1 MHDYLKRQA
10 LTIGIQPKEVYRPV
24 WVPHLPEAE
33 GDCLGVIRGSYARS
47 RKPSIAIMPDGKRV
61 VTGLEN
67 GHVKMWNLEDG
78 NILWENTNV
87 HGSNVTYIS
96 VSPDGKRV
104 ATSSWSAKVG
114 LAIWDSATGKVI
126 NSVKERLIAVSWS
139 PDSRHLVAV
148 STGTTGSMQIWDAL
162 TGKSVHTFSDS
173 DQHSE
178 AVAWSSDG
186 LLIVQGDNSGQV
198 HFRDTE
204 TGLLIH
210 SVKASSSYIE
220 CTEFSPDGKYLLAGS
235 FGGGLYLIDVSTKE
249 VLFSIENVIEGYIYG
264 IAWSPDGK
272 YVVASGHASGKS
284 DQHVHIWQ
292 IDTRSKVKE
301 FAYIEA
307 SCYNLFWS
315 SNGGFIASSHP
326 GDVFRFWDVRDLLP
340 AQITQ
345 ENKDDAPL
353 PFNLRPLPDTLIQ
366 LHRLGIYPPLSLVQD
381 LLSLLSGETLPG
393 PLAPIGRALQPLA
406 KLRWPAPARIGLLA
420 LILHRVDFRDQW
432 TPPSGISLT
441 ELRQGLI
448 SALKGTDVEPEP
460 PPPPIAQLT
469 EACTFSDQLITL
481 LHLLGPE
488 AVAKEPGLPL
498 ALLHQAGHLP
508 PSTQLDRRLLGL
520 RVRLDGQGGRAIGQG
535 ISTGGGDVSGIE
547 SGRQRPDW
555 QALLPTQLALPDDL
569 FHYRLC
575 TGELLYRS
583 REVAEPPQLR
593 PVVLLL
599 DDSPAVYGK
608 VEQVSRLAAFIVGRT
623 LQESGLPVVLV
634 TTGGTVRE
642 LHARSDLVEIF
653 TARTTKRVEAKGSL
667 KVASSLRAYLK
678 GEGPEPVILLLT
690 HPWFGEG
697 EEVDKVKGLRGLF
710 VPVGREVE
718 EPVLAGR
725 CEQYQVVRTA
735 NDLEFVLG
743 ELVG

>member
-10 LTIGIQPKEVYRPV
+10 LTIGIQPKEVYKPV

-33 GDCLGVIRGSYARS
+33 GDCLGVIRDSHDSSY
-47 RKPSIAIMPDGKRV
+47 PSIAILPDGKRV
-61 VTGLEN
+61 VTGHKN
-67 GHVKMWNLEDG
+67 GRVKMWNLEDG
-78 NILWENTNV
+78 NLLWEDRETLTSAV
-87 HGSNVTYIS
+87 FDIS
-96 VSPDGKRV
+96 ISPDGKWV
-104 ATSSWSAKVG
+104 ASTNGNASSSIGVGIWEATSGKLIRKIHEQLFMIAWSS
-114 LAIWDSATGKVI
+114 DSKHFVAASDNK
-126 NSVKERLIAVSWS
+126 KRL
-139 PDSRHLVAV
+139 R
-148 STGTTGSMQIWDAL
+148 IWDAIS
-162 TGKSVHTFSDS
+162 GINTFTFPDS
-173 DQHSE
+173 KTST
-178 AVAWSSDG
+178 AVAWSPNGG
-186 LLIVQGDNSGQV
+186 LISNKNAGYLDII
-198 HFRDTE
+198 DTASF
-204 TGLLIH
+204 TTVH
-210 SVKASSSYIE
+210 SVAIA
-220 CTEFSPDGKYLLAGS
+220 TEIREMKFSPDGRYLAV
-235 FGGGLYLIDVSTKE
+235 GGYNGLLLIIAPSTGKVRFTFE
-249 VLFSIENVIEGYIYG
+249 LGGFIYG
-264 IAWSPDGK
+264 VAWSPNSK
-272 YVVASGHASGKS
+272 YVAVSGYASRGH
-284 DQHVHIWQ
+284 QIHIL
-292 IDTRSKVKE
+292 
-301 FAYIEA
+301 EA
-307 SCYNLFWS
+307 NTGREIKKLVYSESNCFRLFWS
-315 SNGGFIASSHP
+315 SEGGYIASSHT

-340 AQITQ
+340 VHVIQGE
-345 ENKDDAPL
+345 ENTSSPL
-353 PFNLRPLPDTLIQ
+353 TFELHPLPDTLIQ
-366 LHRLGIYPPLSLVQD
+366 LHRLGIYPPLNLVQN
-381 LLSLLSGETLPG
+381 LLTLLSGETLPG

-498 ALLHQAGHLP
+498 ALLHQAGNLP

-535 ISTGGGDVSGIE
+535 ISAGGGDVSGIE

-555 QALLPTQLALPDDL
+555 QSLLPTQLALPDDL

-599 DDSPAVYGK
+599 DDSPAVFGK

-623 LQESGLPVVLV
+623 LQESGLPVMLV

-710 VPVGREVE
+710 VPVGRDVE
-718 EPVLAGR
+718 EPVLAGN
-725 CEQYQVVRTA
+725 CERYQLVRTMS
-735 NDLEFVLG
+735 DLEFVLG

>member
-1 MHDYLKRQA
+1 MYEYLKRQA
-10 LTIGIQPKEVYRPV
+10 LTIGIQPKEVYKPV
-24 WVPHLPEAE
+24 WVPNLPEAE
-33 GDCLGVIRGSYARS
+33 GDCLGVIRGSYGKS
-47 RKPSIAIMPDGKRV
+47 SFPTITIMPDSKRAI
-61 VTGLEN
+61 TGHNN
-67 GHVKMWNLEDG
+67 GHVKMWNLDDG
-78 NILWENTNV
+78 SLLWERKNV
-87 HGSNVTYIS
+87 HGESVVHLS
-96 VSPDGKRV
+96 VSPDSNRI
-104 ATSSWSAKVG
+104 ATASYDASLGMAVWEA
-114 LAIWDSATGKVI
+114 ATGRVI
-126 NSVKERLIAVSWS
+126 SSVNEKFNKITWS
-139 PDSRHLVAV
+139 PDNRHVVAV
-148 STGTTGSMQIWDAL
+148 SGVSRTPVRVWDTYSGESTYTFPGSGEDIQDVYWYSNGALIAQGHHSGKIDIREAASGTL
-162 TGKSVHTFSDS
+162 RKSIKV
-173 DQHSE
+173 
-178 AVAWSSDG
+178 
-186 LLIVQGDNSGQV
+186 
-198 HFRDTE
+198 
-204 TGLLIH
+204 
-210 SVKASSSYIE
+210 SSSIYA
-220 CTEFSPDGKYLLAGS
+220 TAVSPDEKYLATGGSQKACLVDLLAGKML
-235 FGGGLYLIDVSTKE
+235 FTLKEKIGGSM
-249 VLFSIENVIEGYIYG
+249 YG
-264 IAWSPDGK
+264 IAWSPNSK
-272 YVVASGHASGKS
+272 YFATSRWSLDRSGNYINVWEASTGNE
-284 DQHVHIWQ
+284 
-292 IDTRSKVKE
+292 VKE
-301 FAYIEA
+301 LKF
-307 SCYNLFWS
+307 SDGDCYHLSWS
-315 SNGGFIASSHP
+315 PNGGYIASSHV
-326 GDVFRFWDVRDLLP
+326 DDLFRFWDVRDLLP
-340 AQITQ
+340 TQITQ
-345 ENKDDAPL
+345 ENEDESPL
-353 PFNLRPLPDTLIQ
+353 SYNLHPLPDTLIQ

-381 LLSLLSGETLPG
+381 LLSLLSGESLSG

-555 QALLPTQLALPDDL
+555 QSLLPTQLALPDDL

-575 TGELLYRS
+575 TGELLYRA

-608 VEQVSRLAAFIVGRT
+608 VEQVTRLAAFIVGRT

-653 TARTTKRVEAKGSL
+653 TSRTTKRIEAKGSL

-697 EEVDKVKGLRGLF
+697 EEVDKAKGLRGLF

-718 EPVLAGR
+718 EPVLAAR
-725 CEQYQVVRTA
+725 CERYQVVRGVQ
-735 NDLEFVLG
+735 DLEFILG